1 VSMEVLA
8 SVARFVSAFNVFTDM
23 KRETAMNA
31 AAEALEDS
39 VDTPMVDPMTDEEL
53 GEDFPTLP
61 EVTSTAREAM
71 SGKSEAMS
79 GVTRG
84 NVWNSKSGVHLADST
99 SLPSNGKKS
108 IGCTLSGAQN
118 GSIRGGEDTMTT
130 GLTGTL
136 SSTEILLKSKANPT
150 PQPKALAVD
159 DPNRPAEVCRHGKF
173 KSLCPTC
180 KKIEDTRSWA
190 TTPSEKKPSRV
201 PIFDTTDMDEL

>member
-31 AAEALEDS
+31 AAETLEDS

-84 NVWNSKSGVHLADST
+84 NVWNSKSGGHLADST
-99 SLPSNGKKS
+99 SLPADGKKY
-108 IGCTLSGAQN
+108 IGCTLSGAQS
-118 GSIRGGEDTMTT
+118 GSKGGGEDTMIT
-130 GLTGTL
+130 GPKGTL
-136 SSTEILLKSKANPT
+136 AVDPNSFEVKSKPT
-150 PQPKALAVD
+150 PQPKAVAVD
-159 DPNRPAEVCRHGKF
+159 DPNRPAEVCRHKMF
-173 KSLCPTC
+173 KQLCPTC

-201 PIFDTTDMDEL
+201 PIFDSTDMDEL